1 MFGAPHGVKGLT
13 DSQLHKHKERKSVSS
28 LKEKEQIKYQRNPPK
43 PDVVVQ
49 ILLVT
54 RVTHRSTDR
63 RAGSSTS
70 DPAPC

>member
-13 DSQLHKHKERKSVSS
+13 DSQLHKHKERKSVGS

-43 PDVVVQ
+43 PDVVQ

>member
-43 PDVVVQ
+43 PDVVQ